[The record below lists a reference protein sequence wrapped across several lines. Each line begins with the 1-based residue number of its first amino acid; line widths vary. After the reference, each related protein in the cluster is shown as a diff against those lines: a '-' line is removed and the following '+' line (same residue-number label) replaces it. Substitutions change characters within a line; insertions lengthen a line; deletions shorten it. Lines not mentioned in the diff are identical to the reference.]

1 MTLEVY
7 PNDNRSRP
15 HTKVIVDTTA
25 LGANSSSSQKA
36 VVVFG
41 SAQGG
46 KPGEFYKL
54 TSYAQA
60 KSIFKGGEI
69 LDFIEVAWN
78 PSDVVTGAGIIY
90 AMRVDSATQATMS
103 KGNML
108 FSSYQYGSGANSV
121 SIKLEGG
128 TVEGTHKLTAY
139 DSSSAATEVYDN
151 LGIIFQV
158 SATDSPAFETVEVTS
173 GNLIIKK
180 GADTESA
187 SVVANI
193 ALKNVKSVNALVTQL
208 SMLDGIQSQ
217 ILPYGDKN
225 IDPKYITDMEPVDIK
240 SGVANISGLS
250 GDIANQLQYSSLVTA
265 KVQDGSSSPIDNFEM
280 DTLVG
285 GTDGTVPATWTPF
298 FDKLRTEDIPY
309 AYYVVPLTP
318 NQPIHSE
325 LSAVISDL
333 TTSGYPMRMVVGGS
347 LGETIQYTLT
357 RKSSLYS
364 SRVTLLGD
372 DYQVKMSDGRIV
384 AFPAYMSTAFV
395 VGVASG
401 LPQGVAITY
410 KTIRILKSLRSYTSD
425 QLDQMYNSG
434 IVVAEKVRNLAST
447 SFRFVGDPT
456 TMNDVNDP
464 VSSKMSLGE
473 GTDFLVSE
481 LRTNLDNSFIGT
493 SSSSTTANDVKI
505 AVSSFLLVKKNAG
518 EIQNYDSSDIVA
530 SLLGNTINVA
540 FTVIPSREVEK
551 IIVNMT
557 YNTEAQTA

>member
-1 MTLEVY
+1 
-7 PNDNRSRP
+7 
-15 HTKVIVDTTA
+15 
-25 LGANSSSSQKA
+25 
-36 VVVFG
+36 
-41 SAQGG
+41 
-46 KPGEFYKL
+46 
-54 TSYAQA
+54 
-60 KSIFKGGEI
+60 
-69 LDFIEVAWN
+69 
-78 PSDVVTGAGIIY
+78 
-90 AMRVDSATQATMS
+90 
-103 KGNML
+103 
-108 FSSYQYGSGANSV
+108 
-121 SIKLEGG
+121 
-128 TVEGTHKLTAY
+128 
-139 DSSSAATEVYDN
+139 
-151 LGIIFQV
+151 
-158 SATDSPAFETVEVTS
+158 
-173 GNLIIKK
+173 
-180 GADTESA
+180 
-187 SVVANI
+187 
-193 ALKNVKSVNALVTQL
+193 
-208 SMLDGIQSQ
+208 
-217 ILPYGDKN
+217 
-225 IDPKYITDMEPVDIK
+225 
-240 SGVANISGLS
+240 
-250 GDIANQLQYSSLVTA
+250 
-265 KVQDGSSSPIDNFEM
+265 
-280 DTLVG
+280 
-285 GTDGTVPATWTPF
+285 
-298 FDKLRTEDIPY
+298 
-309 AYYVVPLTP
+309 
-318 NQPIHSE
+318 
-325 LSAVISDL
+325 
-333 TTSGYPMRMVVGGS
+333 MRMVVGGS